1 MKNFDTKYPVEGSSA
16 LQPHYG
22 AAPARHA
29 RIIAFP
35 EVQGAS
41 GAPRVE
47 SRIAADLRNGTVQG
61 LSFGRMQRWQ
71 AALGGCA
78 FAALALVGV
87 VLGL

>member
-1 MKNFDTKYPVEGSSA
+1 MQACSA
-16 LQPHYG
+16 CAHHRISRG
-22 AAPARHA
+22 A
-29 RIIAFP
+29 
-35 EVQGAS
+35 GAS
-41 GAPRVE
+41 AAPRVE
-47 SRIAADLRNGTVQG
+47 SRIAAGLRNGTVQG

>member
-35 EVQGAS
+35 EAQGAS
-41 GAPRVE
+41 AAP
-47 SRIAADLRNGTVQG
+47 RIAAGLRNCTVQG